1 MSKNLKLIQ
10 INVKVKLSKKLSMSY
25 HKLHFWGI
33 TEGKVGTEQKYKE
46 KIFLE
51 TFLWSLSYP
60 KYTAVKTCF
69 KPGEQSGHGTKETP
83 GPQEVSESQE
93 SGKPVDWPL
102 QCMVDMQIRKWEMEW
117 STRGWGS
124 APSTGLGRS
133 YFVSGRSFQS
143 PAKLSLRS
151 IWQYQSNY
159 NLVKIPR

>member
-1 MSKNLKLIQ
+1 
-10 INVKVKLSKKLSMSY
+10 MSY

-83 GPQEVSESQE
+83 GPQEVWEPGEWKASRLATSMHGGYADQE
-93 SGKPVDWPL
+93 VGDGMKH
-102 QCMVDMQIRKWEMEW
+102 
-117 STRGWGS
+117 
-124 APSTGLGRS
+124 
-133 YFVSGRSFQS
+133 
-143 PAKLSLRS
+143 
-151 IWQYQSNY
+151 
-159 NLVKIPR
+159 